1 MEQLATQCP
10 HCGTQFRVTLAQLE
24 LREGK
29 VRCGACREVFN
40 GIDTVFE
47 YTGEPGPPSDSGDMA
62 QDFSNRMTLFDVG
75 TAGTAS
81 AASSGSNMQEEL
93 DALSRAI
100 ADLQSKPW
108 APPPGTPHSELGEE
122 SFTPAAAPSLATTP
136 SSAASSA
143 TPSAKHETPGFVQ
156 QARQQQ
162 RVGTGWR
169 VLLWIG
175 IPLLSLVLLMQ
186 LGWMFRHELAAHSPQ
201 ANRVLRAVCA
211 RLHCE
216 IKLPLNLEQLSVSAS
231 RLEQA
236 PPPEAGSAA
245 HAAVGED
252 ATPMTLIALL
262 QNTSD
267 SVQTWPALELTLRD
281 ADGTLLIKKVF
292 TADAY
297 VAPNEL
303 RAGMPARSER
313 EIRLP
318 LALTGEPPAGFAVS
332 IFYP

>member
-24 LREGK
+24 LRDGQ
-29 VRCGACREVFN
+29 VRCGSCREVFN

-47 YTGEPGPPSDSGDMA
+47 YTGEPSAAPTADSEASEA

-75 TAGTAS
+75 TTGSTKN
-81 AASSGSNMQEEL
+81 AASESNMQEEL

-100 ADLQSKPW
+100 SDLQSKPW
-108 APPPGTPHSELGEE
+108 APSPTTERTEFADEQPAP
-122 SFTPAAAPSLATTP
+122 FAAAVG
-136 SSAASSA
+136 AS
-143 TPSAKHETPGFVQ
+143 EQPGFVREARE
-156 QARQQQ
+156 QARDGIG
-162 RVGTGWR
+162 RR
-169 VLLWIG
+169 VLLWVG
-175 IPLLSLVLLMQ
+175 IPLLLLALIAQ
-186 LGWMFRHELAAHSPQ
+186 LSWMFRNEIAARSPQ
-201 ANRVLRAVCA
+201 AGKLLRAACV

-216 IKLPLNLEQLSVSAS
+216 IKLPLNLEQLSLSSS

-236 PPPEAGSAA
+236 PPSESAPAAAGNGNE
-245 HAAVGED
+245 V
-252 ATPMTLIALL
+252 TLPMTLIALL

-267 SVQTWPALELTLRD
+267 TAQTWPALELTLRD
-281 ADGTLLIKKVF
+281 TDGTLLVRKVF
-292 TADAY
+292 LANDY
-297 VAPNEL
+297 VTPNEL
-303 RAGMPARSER
+303 REGMPARSER

>member
-24 LREGK
+24 LRDGR
-29 VRCGACREVFN
+29 VRCGSCREVFN

-47 YTGEPGPPSDSGDMA
+47 YTGESSAAPSADSEANEG

-75 TAGTAS
+75 SPGSTKN
-81 AASSGSNMQEEL
+81 AASESNMQEEL

-108 APPPGTPHSELGEE
+108 APSPTTERTEFADE
-122 SFTPAAAPSLATTP
+122 QAAPS
-136 SSAASSA
+136 AAVSTA
-143 TPSAKHETPGFVQ
+143 PEQPGFVREARE
-156 QARQQQ
+156 QARG
-162 RVGTGWR
+162 GTGRR
-169 VLLWIG
+169 VLLWVG
-175 IPLLSLVLLMQ
+175 IPLLLLALIAQ
-186 LGWMFRHELAAHSPQ
+186 LSWMFRNEIAARSPQ
-201 ANRVLRAVCA
+201 AGKLLRAACA

-216 IKLPLNLEQLSVSAS
+216 IKLPLNLEQLSLSSS

-236 PPPEAGSAA
+236 PPSEFAPAAAGNGNE
-245 HAAVGED
+245 V
-252 ATPMTLIALL
+252 TLPMTLIALL

-267 SVQTWPALELTLRD
+267 TAQTWPALELTLRD
-281 ADGTLLIKKVF
+281 TDGTLLVRKVF
-292 TADAY
+292 LANNY
-297 VAPNEL
+297 VTPNEL
-303 RAGMPARSER
+303 REGMPARSER

>member
-24 LREGK
+24 LRDGQ
-29 VRCGACREVFN
+29 VRCGTCREVFN

-47 YTGEPGPPSDSGDMA
+47 YTGEPSATPSADSEASEA

-75 TAGTAS
+75 TPGGTKT
-81 AASSGSNMQEEL
+81 AASESNMQEEL

-100 ADLQSKPW
+100 SDLQSKPW
-108 APPPGTPHSELGEE
+108 APSPTTERTEFADEQPAP
-122 SFTPAAAPSLATTP
+122 FAAAGTAT
-136 SSAASSA
+136 AA
-143 TPSAKHETPGFVQ
+143 EQPGFVKEARE
-156 QARQQQ
+156 QARGGSG
-162 RVGTGWR
+162 RR
-169 VLLWIG
+169 VLLWVG
-175 IPLLSLVLLMQ
+175 IPLLLLALVAQ
-186 LGWMFRHELAAHSPQ
+186 LSWMFRNEIAARSPQ
-201 ANRVLRAVCA
+201 AGKLLRAACV

-216 IKLPLNLEQLSVSAS
+216 IKLPLNLEQLSLSSS

-236 PPPEAGSAA
+236 PLSESSPAAAGNGNDAA
-245 HAAVGED
+245 L
-252 ATPMTLIALL
+252 PMTLIALL

-267 SVQTWPALELTLRD
+267 TAQTWPALELTLRD
-281 ADGTLLIKKVF
+281 TDGTLLVRKVF
-292 TADAY
+292 LANNY
-297 VAPNEL
+297 VTPNEL
-303 RAGMPARSER
+303 REGMPARSER

>member
-24 LREGK
+24 LRDGQ
-29 VRCGACREVFN
+29 VRCGSCREVFN

-47 YTGEPGPPSDSGDMA
+47 YTGEPSAAPSADSEASEA

-75 TAGTAS
+75 TPGGTKT
-81 AASSGSNMQEEL
+81 AASESNMQEEL

-100 ADLQSKPW
+100 SDLQSKPW
-108 APPPGTPHSELGEE
+108 APSPTTERTEFADEQPAP
-122 SFTPAAAPSLATTP
+122 FAAAGTAT
-136 SSAASSA
+136 AA
-143 TPSAKHETPGFVQ
+143 EQPGFVKEARE
-156 QARQQQ
+156 QARGGSG
-162 RVGTGWR
+162 RR
-169 VLLWIG
+169 VLLWVG
-175 IPLLSLVLLMQ
+175 IPLLLLALVAQ
-186 LGWMFRHELAAHSPQ
+186 LSWMFRNELAARSPQ
-201 ANRVLRAVCA
+201 AGKLLRAACV

-216 IKLPLNLEQLSVSAS
+216 IKLPLNLEQLSLSSS

-236 PPPEAGSAA
+236 PLSESSPAAAGNGNDAA
-245 HAAVGED
+245 L
-252 ATPMTLIALL
+252 PMTLIALL

-267 SVQTWPALELTLRD
+267 TAQTWPALELTLRD
-281 ADGTLLIKKVF
+281 TDGTLLVRKVF
-292 TADAY
+292 LANNY
-297 VAPNEL
+297 VTPNEL
-303 RAGMPARSER
+303 REGMPARSER

>member
-24 LREGK
+24 LRDGQ
-29 VRCGACREVFN
+29 VRCGTCREVFN

-47 YTGEPGPPSDSGDMA
+47 YTGEPSATPSADSEASEA

-75 TAGTAS
+75 TPGGTTT
-81 AASSGSNMQEEL
+81 AASESNMQEEL

-100 ADLQSKPW
+100 SDLQSKPW
-108 APPPGTPHSELGEE
+108 APSPTTERTEFADEQPAP
-122 SFTPAAAPSLATTP
+122 FAAAGTAT
-136 SSAASSA
+136 AA
-143 TPSAKHETPGFVQ
+143 EQPGFVKEARE
-156 QARQQQ
+156 QARGGSG
-162 RVGTGWR
+162 RR
-169 VLLWIG
+169 VLLWVG
-175 IPLLSLVLLMQ
+175 IPLLLLALVAQ
-186 LGWMFRHELAAHSPQ
+186 LSWMFRNEIAARSPQ
-201 ANRVLRAVCA
+201 AGKLLRAACV

-216 IKLPLNLEQLSVSAS
+216 IKLPLNLEQLSLSSS

-236 PPPEAGSAA
+236 PLSESSPAAAGSGNDAA
-245 HAAVGED
+245 L
-252 ATPMTLIALL
+252 PMTLIALL

-267 SVQTWPALELTLRD
+267 TAQTWPALELTLRD
-281 ADGTLLIKKVF
+281 TDGTLLVRKVF
-292 TADAY
+292 LANNY
-297 VAPNEL
+297 VTPNEL
-303 RAGMPARSER
+303 REGMPARSER

>member
-24 LREGK
+24 LRDGR
-29 VRCGACREVFN
+29 VRCGSCREVFN

-47 YTGEPGPPSDSGDMA
+47 YTGEPSAAPSADSEANEA

-75 TAGTAS
+75 TPGSTKN
-81 AASSGSNMQEEL
+81 AASESNMQEEL

-108 APPPGTPHSELGEE
+108 APSPTPERTEFADE
-122 SFTPAAAPSLATTP
+122 QAAPSA
-136 SSAASSA
+136 AASSA
-143 TPSAKHETPGFVQ
+143 PEQPGFVREARE
-156 QARQQQ
+156 QARG
-162 RVGTGWR
+162 GTGRR
-169 VLLWIG
+169 VLLWVG
-175 IPLLSLVLLMQ
+175 IPLLLLALIAQ
-186 LGWMFRHELAAHSPQ
+186 LSWMFRNEIAARSPQ
-201 ANRVLRAVCA
+201 VGKLLRAACV

-216 IKLPLNLEQLSVSAS
+216 IKLPLNLELLSLSSS

-236 PPPEAGSAA
+236 PPSESAPAATGNGNEA
-245 HAAVGED
+245 
-252 ATPMTLIALL
+252 TLPMTLIALL

-267 SVQTWPALELTLRD
+267 TAQTWPALELTLRD
-281 ADGTLLIKKVF
+281 TDGTLLVRKVF
-292 TADAY
+292 LANNY
-297 VAPNEL
+297 VTPNEL
-303 RAGMPARSER
+303 REGMPARSER
-313 EIRLP
+313 EMRLP

>member
-24 LREGK
+24 LRDGQ
-29 VRCGACREVFN
+29 VRCGNCREVFN

-47 YTGEPGPPSDSGDMA
+47 YTGEPTATPSADSEASEA

-75 TAGTAS
+75 TPGSTKN
-81 AASSGSNMQEEL
+81 AASESNMQEEL

-108 APPPGTPHSELGEE
+108 APSPTTERTEFAEE
-122 SFTPAAAPSLATTP
+122 QPAPFAAAAGM
-136 SSAASSA
+136 A
-143 TPSAKHETPGFVQ
+143 EQPGFVKEARE
-156 QARQQQ
+156 QARGGSG
-162 RVGTGWR
+162 RR
-169 VLLWIG
+169 VLLWVG
-175 IPLLSLVLLMQ
+175 IPLLLLALIAQ
-186 LGWMFRHELAAHSPQ
+186 LSWMFRNEIAARSPQ
-201 ANRVLRAVCA
+201 AGKLLRAACV

-216 IKLPLNLEQLSVSAS
+216 IKLPLNLEQLSLSSS

-236 PPPEAGSAA
+236 PPSESTPAAAGNGNE
-245 HAAVGED
+245 V
-252 ATPMTLIALL
+252 TLPMTLIALL

-267 SVQTWPALELTLRD
+267 TVQTWPALELTLRD
-281 ADGTLLIKKVF
+281 TDGTLLVRKVF
-292 TADAY
+292 LANDY
-297 VAPNEL
+297 VTPNEL
-303 RAGMPARSER
+303 REGMPARSER

>member
-1 MEQLATQCP
+1 MEQLATQCR

-24 LREGK
+24 LRDGQ
-29 VRCGACREVFN
+29 VRCGSCREVFN

-47 YTGEPGPPSDSGDMA
+47 YTGEPSAAPSADSEA

-75 TAGTAS
+75 TTGSTKHAPS
-81 AASSGSNMQEEL
+81 ESNMQEEL

-108 APPPGTPHSELGEE
+108 APPPPTERAEFAEE
-122 SFTPAAAPSLATTP
+122 APASLAAESLT
-136 SSAASSA
+136 AQQ
-143 TPSAKHETPGFVQ
+143 PGFVKEARE
-156 QARQQQ
+156 QARGASSR
-162 RVGTGWR
+162 RVW
-169 VLLWIG
+169 LWIS
-175 IPLLSLVLLMQ
+175 IPLLLVALLAQ
-186 LGWMFRHELAAHSPQ
+186 LGWMFRSEIAARSPQ
-201 ANRVLRAVCA
+201 AGKLLRAACV

-216 IKLPLNLEQLSVSAS
+216 IKLPLNLEQLSLSSS

-236 PPPEAGSAA
+236 PPPESATD
-245 HAAVGED
+245 AASNTE
-252 ATPMTLIALL
+252 ATMPMTLIALL

-267 SVQTWPALELTLRD
+267 TAQTWPALELTLRD
-281 ADGTLLIKKVF
+281 TDGTLLVRKVF
-292 TADAY
+292 
-297 VAPNEL
+297 VANDYLTPNEL
-303 RAGMPARSER
+303 REGMPARSER

>member
-24 LREGK
+24 LRDGQ
-29 VRCGACREVFN
+29 VRCGSCREVFN

-47 YTGEPGPPSDSGDMA
+47 YTGEPSATPSADSEASEA

-75 TAGTAS
+75 TPGSTKN
-81 AASSGSNMQEEL
+81 AASESNMQEEL

-108 APPPGTPHSELGEE
+108 APSPTTELTEFADE
-122 SFTPAAAPSLATTP
+122 QPAPSA
-136 SSAASSA
+136 SAANA
-143 TPSAKHETPGFVQ
+143 AEQPGFVKEARE
-156 QARQQQ
+156 QARGGNG
-162 RVGTGWR
+162 RR
-169 VLLWIG
+169 VLLWVG
-175 IPLLSLVLLMQ
+175 IPLLLLALIAQ
-186 LGWMFRHELAAHSPQ
+186 LSWMFRNEIAARSPQ
-201 ANRVLRAVCA
+201 AGKLLRAACV

-216 IKLPLNLEQLSVSAS
+216 IKLPLNLEQLSLSSS

-236 PPPEAGSAA
+236 PPSESGPAAAGNGNE
-245 HAAVGED
+245 V
-252 ATPMTLIALL
+252 TLPMTLIALL

-267 SVQTWPALELTLRD
+267 TAQTWPALELTLRD
-281 ADGTLLIKKVF
+281 TDGTLLVRKVF
-292 TADAY
+292 LANNY
-297 VAPNEL
+297 VTPNEL
-303 RAGMPARSER
+303 REGMPARSER

>member
-24 LREGK
+24 LRDGQ
-29 VRCGACREVFN
+29 VRCGSCREVFN

-47 YTGEPGPPSDSGDMA
+47 YTGEPSATPSADSEASEA

-75 TAGTAS
+75 TPGSTKN
-81 AASSGSNMQEEL
+81 AASESNMQEEL

-108 APPPGTPHSELGEE
+108 APSPTTERTEFADEH
-122 SFTPAAAPSLATTP
+122 AAPSAAA
-136 SSAASSA
+136 SAAA
-143 TPSAKHETPGFVQ
+143 EQPGFVKEARE
-156 QARQQQ
+156 QARGGNG
-162 RVGTGWR
+162 RR
-169 VLLWIG
+169 VLLWVG
-175 IPLLSLVLLMQ
+175 IPLLLLALIAQ
-186 LGWMFRHELAAHSPQ
+186 LIWMFRNELAARSPQ
-201 ANRVLRAVCA
+201 AGKLLSAACV

-216 IKLPLNLEQLSVSAS
+216 IKLPLNLEQLSLSSS

-236 PPPEAGSAA
+236 PPSESSPAAAGNGNDAA
-245 HAAVGED
+245 L
-252 ATPMTLIALL
+252 PMTLIALL

-267 SVQTWPALELTLRD
+267 TAQTWPALELTLRD
-281 ADGTLLIKKVF
+281 TDGTLLVRKVF
-292 TADAY
+292 LANNY
-297 VAPNEL
+297 VTPNEL
-303 RAGMPARSER
+303 REGMPARSER

>member
-24 LREGK
+24 LRDGQ
-29 VRCGACREVFN
+29 VRCGSCREVFN

-47 YTGEPGPPSDSGDMA
+47 YTGEPSATPSADSEASEA

-75 TAGTAS
+75 TPGSTKN
-81 AASSGSNMQEEL
+81 AASESNMQEEL

-108 APPPGTPHSELGEE
+108 APSPTTERTEFADEQP
-122 SFTPAAAPSLATTP
+122 APSA
-136 SSAASSA
+136 SAANA
-143 TPSAKHETPGFVQ
+143 AEQPGFVKEARE
-156 QARQQQ
+156 QARGGNG
-162 RVGTGWR
+162 RR
-169 VLLWIG
+169 VLLWVG
-175 IPLLSLVLLMQ
+175 IPLLLLALIAQ
-186 LGWMFRHELAAHSPQ
+186 LSWMFRNEIAARSPQ
-201 ANRVLRAVCA
+201 AGKLLRAACV

-216 IKLPLNLEQLSVSAS
+216 IKLPLNLEQLSLSSS

-236 PPPEAGSAA
+236 PLSESSPAAAGNGNDAA
-245 HAAVGED
+245 L
-252 ATPMTLIALL
+252 PMTLIALL

-267 SVQTWPALELTLRD
+267 TAQTWPALELTLRD
-281 ADGTLLIKKVF
+281 TDGTLLVRKVF
-292 TADAY
+292 LANNY
-297 VAPNEL
+297 VTPNEL
-303 RAGMPARSER
+303 REGMPARSER

>member
-24 LREGK
+24 LRDGQ
-29 VRCGACREVFN
+29 VRCGSCREVFN

-47 YTGEPGPPSDSGDMA
+47 YTGQPTIGPSADSEA

-75 TAGTAS
+75 TPGSTKNVAS
-81 AASSGSNMQEEL
+81 ESNMQQEL

-108 APPPGTPHSELGEE
+108 APPPPTERTEFAEE
-122 SFTPAAAPSLATTP
+122 APVSLSAEPTT
-136 SSAASSA
+136 AQQ
-143 TPSAKHETPGFVQ
+143 PGFVKEARE
-156 QARQQQ
+156 QARGASGR
-162 RVGTGWR
+162 RVW
-169 VLLWIG
+169 LWIG
-175 IPLLSLVLLMQ
+175 ILLLLLALLAQ
-186 LGWMFRHELAAHSPQ
+186 LGWMFRNEIAARSPQ
-201 ANRVLRAVCA
+201 AGKLLRAACV

-216 IKLPLNLEQLSVSAS
+216 IKLPLNLEQLSLSSS

-236 PPPEAGSAA
+236 PPPESANSAA
-245 HAAVGED
+245 SNTEAAM
-252 ATPMTLIALL
+252 PMTLIALL

-267 SVQTWPALELTLRD
+267 TVQTWPALELTLRD
-281 ADGTLLIKKVF
+281 TDGTLLVRKVF
-292 TADAY
+292 
-297 VAPNEL
+297 VANNYLTPNEL
-303 RAGMPARSER
+303 REGMPARSER

>member
-47 YTGEPGPPSDSGDMA
+47 YDGEPSPQTHQADH
-62 QDFSNRMTLFDVG
+62 QTDFSNRMTLFDVG
-75 TAGTAS
+75 SAGNVS
-81 AASSGSNMQEEL
+81 GAAGASNMQDEL

-108 APPPGTPHSELGEE
+108 APAPNTHQTEFADE
-122 SFTPAAAPSLATTP
+122 SAH
-136 SSAASSA
+136 AASASPMPRPA
-143 TPSAKHETPGFVQ
+143 DTGSYAAHTAEQAPGFVQ
-156 QARQQQ
+156 EAQQQQ
-162 RVGTGWR
+162 RHRRVWR
-169 VLLWIG
+169 RLLWLG
-175 IPLLSLVLLMQ
+175 IPLLLIALLAQ
-186 LGWMFRHELAAHSPQ
+186 LGWMFRHEIAARSPM
-201 ANRVLRAVCA
+201 ASKWLHAACA

-216 IKLPLNLEQLSVSAS
+216 IKLPLNLEQLSISAS

-236 PPPEAGSAA
+236 PPPESNNSTNGNGAAGM
-245 HAAVGED
+245 
-252 ATPMTLIALL
+252 PMTLIALL
-262 QNTSD
+262 QNTADTS
-267 SVQTWPALELTLRD
+267 QTWPALELTLRD
-281 ADGTLLIKKVF
+281 TDGTLLVRKVF
-292 TADAY
+292 MAESY
-297 VAPNEL
+297 VTPNEL
-303 RAGMPARSER
+303 REGMPPRSER

-318 LALTGEPPAGFAVS
+318 LVLTGEPPAGFAVN

>member
-24 LREGK
+24 LRDGQ
-29 VRCGACREVFN
+29 VRCGSCREVFN

-47 YTGEPGPPSDSGDMA
+47 YTGEPSAAPSADSEASKA

-75 TAGTAS
+75 TPGGTTT
-81 AASSGSNMQEEL
+81 AASESNMQEEL

-100 ADLQSKPW
+100 SDLQSKPW
-108 APPPGTPHSELGEE
+108 APSSTTERTEFAEE
-122 SFTPAAAPSLATTP
+122 QPAPFAAAGTAT
-136 SSAASSA
+136 AA
-143 TPSAKHETPGFVQ
+143 EQPGFVKEARE
-156 QARQQQ
+156 QARGGSG
-162 RVGTGWR
+162 RR
-169 VLLWIG
+169 VLLWVG
-175 IPLLSLVLLMQ
+175 IPLLLLALVAQ
-186 LGWMFRHELAAHSPQ
+186 LSWMFRNEIAARSPQ
-201 ANRVLRAVCA
+201 AGKLLRAACV

-216 IKLPLNLEQLSVSAS
+216 IKLPLNLEQLSLSSS

-236 PPPEAGSAA
+236 PLSDSSPAAAGNGNDAA
-245 HAAVGED
+245 L
-252 ATPMTLIALL
+252 PMTLIALL

-267 SVQTWPALELTLRD
+267 TAQTWPALELTLRD
-281 ADGTLLIKKVF
+281 TDGTLLVRKVF
-292 TADAY
+292 LANNY
-297 VAPNEL
+297 VTPNEL
-303 RAGMPARSER
+303 HEGMPARSER

>member
-24 LREGK
+24 LRDGQ
-29 VRCGACREVFN
+29 VRCGSCREVFN

-47 YTGEPGPPSDSGDMA
+47 YTGEPSAAPSADSEASEA

-75 TAGTAS
+75 TPGGTTT
-81 AASSGSNMQEEL
+81 AASESNMQEEL

-100 ADLQSKPW
+100 SDLQSKPW
-108 APPPGTPHSELGEE
+108 APSPTTERTEFADEQPAP
-122 SFTPAAAPSLATTP
+122 FAAAGTAT
-136 SSAASSA
+136 AA
-143 TPSAKHETPGFVQ
+143 EQPGFVKEARE
-156 QARQQQ
+156 QARGGSG
-162 RVGTGWR
+162 RR
-169 VLLWIG
+169 VLLWVG
-175 IPLLSLVLLMQ
+175 IPLLLLALVAQ
-186 LGWMFRHELAAHSPQ
+186 LSWMFRNEIAARSPQ
-201 ANRVLRAVCA
+201 AGKLLRAACV

-216 IKLPLNLEQLSVSAS
+216 IKLPLNLEQLSLSSS

-236 PPPEAGSAA
+236 PLSESSPAAAGNGNDAA
-245 HAAVGED
+245 L
-252 ATPMTLIALL
+252 PMTLIALL

-267 SVQTWPALELTLRD
+267 TAQTWPALELTLRD
-281 ADGTLLIKKVF
+281 TDGTLLVRKVF
-292 TADAY
+292 LANNY
-297 VAPNEL
+297 VTPNEL
-303 RAGMPARSER
+303 REGMPARSER

>member
-24 LREGK
+24 LRDGQ
-29 VRCGACREVFN
+29 VRCGSCREVFN

-47 YTGEPGPPSDSGDMA
+47 YTGEPSATPSADSEASEA

-75 TAGTAS
+75 TPGGTKT
-81 AASSGSNMQEEL
+81 AASESNMQEEL

-100 ADLQSKPW
+100 SDLQSKPW
-108 APPPGTPHSELGEE
+108 APSPTTERTEFADEQPAP
-122 SFTPAAAPSLATTP
+122 FAAAGTAT
-136 SSAASSA
+136 AA
-143 TPSAKHETPGFVQ
+143 EQPGFVKEARE
-156 QARQQQ
+156 QARGGSG
-162 RVGTGWR
+162 RR
-169 VLLWIG
+169 VLLWVG
-175 IPLLSLVLLMQ
+175 IPLLLLALVAQ
-186 LGWMFRHELAAHSPQ
+186 LSWMFRNEIAARSPQ
-201 ANRVLRAVCA
+201 AGKLLRAACV

-216 IKLPLNLEQLSVSAS
+216 IKLPLNLEQLSLSSS

-236 PPPEAGSAA
+236 PLSESSPAAAGNGNDAA
-245 HAAVGED
+245 L
-252 ATPMTLIALL
+252 PMTLIALL

-267 SVQTWPALELTLRD
+267 TAQTWPALELTLRD
-281 ADGTLLIKKVF
+281 TDGTLLVRKVF
-292 TADAY
+292 LANNY
-297 VAPNEL
+297 VTPNEL
-303 RAGMPARSER
+303 REGMPARSER

>member
-24 LREGK
+24 LRDGQ
-29 VRCGACREVFN
+29 VRCGSCREVFN

-47 YTGEPGPPSDSGDMA
+47 YTGGPTAAPSADSA
-62 QDFSNRMTLFDVG
+62 VHDFSNRMTLFDVG
-75 TAGTAS
+75 TTDSTKNVVGE
-81 AASSGSNMQEEL
+81 SNMQEEL

-108 APPPGTPHSELGEE
+108 APPSPTERAEFAEE
-122 SFTPAAAPSLATTP
+122 APASLAAESTT
-136 SSAASSA
+136 AQQ
-143 TPSAKHETPGFVQ
+143 PGFVKEARE
-156 QARQQQ
+156 QARGASGR
-162 RVGTGWR
+162 RVW
-169 VLLWIG
+169 LWVG
-175 IPLLSLVLLMQ
+175 IPLLMMALLAQ
-186 LGWMFRHELAAHSPQ
+186 LSWMFRNEIAARSPQ
-201 ANRVLRAVCA
+201 AGKLLRAACV

-216 IKLPLNLEQLSVSAS
+216 IKLPLNLEQLSLSSS

-236 PPPEAGSAA
+236 PPPESATGTA
-245 HAAVGED
+245 SNTEAAM
-252 ATPMTLIALL
+252 PMTLIALL

-267 SVQTWPALELTLRD
+267 TAQTWPALELTLRD
-281 ADGTLLIKKVF
+281 TDGTLLVRKVF
-292 TADAY
+292 
-297 VAPNEL
+297 VANDYLTPNEL
-303 RAGMPARSER
+303 REGMPARSER

>member
-24 LREGK
+24 LRDGQ
-29 VRCGACREVFN
+29 VRCGNCREVFN

-47 YTGEPGPPSDSGDMA
+47 YTGEPTATPSADSEASEA

-75 TAGTAS
+75 TPGSTKN
-81 AASSGSNMQEEL
+81 AASESNMQEEL

-100 ADLQSKPW
+100 AEQH
-108 APPPGTPHSELGEE
+108 AP
-122 SFTPAAAPSLATTP
+122 FAAAAGM
-136 SSAASSA
+136 A
-143 TPSAKHETPGFVQ
+143 EQPGFVKEARE
-156 QARQQQ
+156 QARGGSG
-162 RVGTGWR
+162 RR
-169 VLLWIG
+169 VLLWVG
-175 IPLLSLVLLMQ
+175 IPLLLLALIAQ
-186 LGWMFRHELAAHSPQ
+186 LSWMFRNEIAARSPQ
-201 ANRVLRAVCA
+201 AGKLLRAACV

-216 IKLPLNLEQLSVSAS
+216 IKLPLNLEQLSLSSS

-236 PPPEAGSAA
+236 PPSESTPAAAGNGNE
-245 HAAVGED
+245 V
-252 ATPMTLIALL
+252 TLPMTLIALL

-267 SVQTWPALELTLRD
+267 TVQTWPALELTLRD
-281 ADGTLLIKKVF
+281 TDGTLLVRKVF
-292 TADAY
+292 LANDY
-297 VAPNEL
+297 VTPNEL
-303 RAGMPARSER
+303 REGMPARSER

>member
-24 LREGK
+24 LRDGQ
-29 VRCGACREVFN
+29 VRCGNCREVFN

-47 YTGEPGPPSDSGDMA
+47 YTGEPTATPSADSEASEA

-75 TAGTAS
+75 TPGSTKN
-81 AASSGSNMQEEL
+81 AASESNMQEEL

-108 APPPGTPHSELGEE
+108 APSPTTERTEFADEQPAP
-122 SFTPAAAPSLATTP
+122 FAAAAGTT
-136 SSAASSA
+136 
-143 TPSAKHETPGFVQ
+143 EQPGFVKKARE
-156 QARQQQ
+156 QARGGSG
-162 RVGTGWR
+162 RR
-169 VLLWIG
+169 VLLWVG
-175 IPLLSLVLLMQ
+175 IPLLLLALIAQ
-186 LGWMFRHELAAHSPQ
+186 LSWMFRNEIAARSPQ
-201 ANRVLRAVCA
+201 AGKLLRAACV

-216 IKLPLNLEQLSVSAS
+216 IKLPLNLEQLSLSSS

-236 PPPEAGSAA
+236 PPSESTPAAAGNGNE
-245 HAAVGED
+245 V
-252 ATPMTLIALL
+252 TLPMTLIALL

-267 SVQTWPALELTLRD
+267 TVQTWPALELTLRD
-281 ADGTLLIKKVF
+281 TDGTLLVRKVF
-292 TADAY
+292 LANDY
-297 VAPNEL
+297 VTPNEL
-303 RAGMPARSER
+303 REGMPARSER

>member
-24 LREGK
+24 LRDGQ
-29 VRCGACREVFN
+29 VRCGNCREVFN

-47 YTGEPGPPSDSGDMA
+47 YTGEPTATPSADSEASEA

-75 TAGTAS
+75 TPGSTKN
-81 AASSGSNMQEEL
+81 AASESNMQEEL

-108 APPPGTPHSELGEE
+108 APSPTPERTEFADE
-122 SFTPAAAPSLATTP
+122 QAAPSA
-136 SSAASSA
+136 AASSA
-143 TPSAKHETPGFVQ
+143 PEQPGFVREARE
-156 QARQQQ
+156 QARG
-162 RVGTGWR
+162 GTGRR
-169 VLLWIG
+169 VLLWVG
-175 IPLLSLVLLMQ
+175 IPLLLLALIAQ
-186 LGWMFRHELAAHSPQ
+186 LSWMFRNEIAARSPQ
-201 ANRVLRAVCA
+201 VGKLLRAACV

-216 IKLPLNLEQLSVSAS
+216 IKLPLNLEQLSLSSS

-236 PPPEAGSAA
+236 PPSDSTPAAAGNGNDAA
-245 HAAVGED
+245 L
-252 ATPMTLIALL
+252 PMTLIALL

-267 SVQTWPALELTLRD
+267 TAQTWPALELTLRD
-281 ADGTLLIKKVF
+281 TDGTLLVRKVF
-292 TADAY
+292 LANNY
-297 VAPNEL
+297 VTPNEL
-303 RAGMPARSER
+303 REGMPARSER

-318 LALTGEPPAGFAVS
+318 LTLTGESPAGFAVS